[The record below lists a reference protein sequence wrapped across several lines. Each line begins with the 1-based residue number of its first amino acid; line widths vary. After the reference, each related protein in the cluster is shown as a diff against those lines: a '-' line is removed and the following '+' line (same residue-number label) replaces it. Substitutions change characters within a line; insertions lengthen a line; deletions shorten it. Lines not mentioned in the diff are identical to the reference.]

1 MYEKTFVP
9 LGPRIRLI
17 RVVDELPIVS
27 APEVAGGVVL
37 AGLRSAGVSI
47 VEAAAAGA
55 RDAAVSADSR
65 LVEKLGGLGA
75 ATPQLARRPGR
86 TTDPHCFFQLMAV
99 LQ

>member
-1 MYEKTFVP
+1 MYDKTFVP

-47 VEAAAAGA
+47 
-55 RDAAVSADSR
+55 
-65 LVEKLGGLGA
+65 L
-75 ATPQLARRPGR
+75 
-86 TTDPHCFFQLMAV
+86 
-99 LQ
+99 